1 MNALFCVIILL
12 PIIPTSMP
20 QYLSELFETFMYLA
34 SWKAKNK
41 PDLTKD
47 QQIHLQIGI
56 STLFQRLYGMFP
68 CNFTFY
74 IRDHIK
80 ENQLAYENV
89 INPLLETVRMHP
101 LLLTSNRE
109 SEKSVSRWKE
119 MEPHDVVIECSR
131 FSFEGVVKLPDIECE
146 QQNENTWYNQLMTDT
161 TSNLRIGDIFPMSV
175 NQRVRN
181 TQRLDCIWSPS
192 NAVLATPPPTN
203 TATHTPT
210 PTMINPNYTIQTI
223 SSGQYTS
230 SGASP
235 PEAAVEATPETT
247 PMKDFIKTHRP
258 FPINS
263 SAVRTIWANTS
274 QPSSPRKKEDGTSVF
289 GYTENATS
297 TSTSHLISSKL
308 TKLVSDR
315 QMAKLRHERNI
326 SSIGE
331 MNSNDVFKILV
342 QDPLNLNASE
352 VNIDICQE
360 DEEVTEIN
368 KGIIDTD
375 NFGAA
380 MSYGNGDLAAAHS
393 HSQQTTKSEEKSKD
407 RHQSNRKLSKSWPGL
422 KINIRDATVATQT
435 NPDETVPI
443 YQNIAQDIM
452 SDEMNRRKST
462 SSNNTTSIA
471 VETVPISPHL
481 LLDQYI
487 EASIKKQ
494 SPNDGSSQRTVD
506 LHLLYLQLQ
515 YERYRREV
523 HAERNRRL
531 LGKSRDNAA
540 LKMDNDKLRYQSDRL
555 SKELTEITSTLNDAK
570 ITLNAKQQ
578 EFFQECERLRNEIH
592 AEQTKSK
599 ELRLE
604 LTSVSRTLTQVSE
617 QKKEL
622 GASLEAAQAEIF
634 DLNNLLRQSQDQADA
649 GIKYKEELQ
658 RMYSKEVLMGELQIK
673 LNEKMIE
680 LGNLRARDGEIEAL
694 RHSYMEEVRGEYTEN
709 RKQKNIAQLMV
720 G

>member
-20 QYLSELFETFMYLA
+20 QYLGELFETFMYLA

-41 PDLTKD
+41 PELTKD

-89 INPLLETVRMHP
+89 INPLLETVKMHP

-131 FSFEGVVKLPDIECE
+131 FSFESVAKLPDNDCE

-161 TSNLRIGDIFPMSV
+161 ASNLRIGDVSEMCV
-175 NQRVRN
+175 NQRVKN
-181 TQRLDCIWSPS
+181 TQKMDCIWSPS

-203 TATHTPT
+203 TVTHTPT

-258 FPINS
+258 FPVNS
-263 SAVRTIWANTS
+263 TAVRTIWANTS
-274 QPSSPRKKEDGTSVF
+274 QPSSPRKKDDGTSVF
-289 GYTENATS
+289 GYTENTTS
-297 TSTSHLISSKL
+297 TGASHLISSKL

-331 MNSNDVFKILV
+331 MHSSDVFEIEI
-342 QDPLNLNASE
+342 QDPLN
-352 VNIDICQE
+352 VNVTDANIEICQE
-360 DEEVTEIN
+360 DEEVTQIN
-368 KGIIDTD
+368 KGK
-375 NFGAA
+375 FGEPV
-380 MSYGNGDLAAAHS
+380 SIGNGDSVVAHAHS
-393 HSQQTTKSEEKSKD
+393 QKSNKSDEESI
-407 RHQSNRKLSKSWPGL
+407 QPPQCNRKLSKSWPGL
-422 KINIRDATVATQT
+422 KINIKDATKGTQT
-435 NPDETVPI
+435 NPEDNVPI
-443 YQNIAQDIM
+443 YQNIAQEIL
-452 SDEMNRRKST
+452 SEEMNRRKSM
-462 SSNNTTSIA
+462 SSNNNNSTTVDSL
-471 VETVPISPHL
+471 PISPHL

-494 SPNDGSSQRTVD
+494 SPNDMSSHRTVE
-506 LHLLYLQLQ
+506 LHLLHLQLQ

-555 SKELTEITSTLNDAK
+555 SKELTEMTTTLNDAK
-570 ITLNAKQQ
+570 IALNAKQQ
-578 EFFQECERLRNEIH
+578 EYFQECERLRNEIH
-592 AEQTKSK
+592 LEQMKSK
-599 ELRLE
+599 DLRFE
-604 LTSVSRTLTQVSE
+604 LTSLKRALAQETE
-617 QKKEL
+617 KNKEIF
-622 GASLEAAQAEIF
+622 ASLEAAQAEMF
-634 DLNNLLRQSQDQADA
+634 DLKSLLRQCQDQADA

-658 RMYSKEVLMGELQIK
+658 RMYSREVLMGELQIK

-694 RHSYMEEVRGEYTEN
+694 KYSYMEEVRGEY
-709 RKQKNIAQLMV
+709 
-720 G
+720 

>member
-20 QYLSELFETFMYLA
+20 QYLSELFEAFMYLA
-34 SWKAKNK
+34 SWKAKNR
-41 PDLTKD
+41 PELTKD

-80 ENQLAYENV
+80 ENQSAYETV
-89 INPLLETVRMHP
+89 INPLLETVKMHP

-131 FSFEGVVKLPDIECE
+131 FSFEGVVKLPEIDCE
-146 QQNENTWYNQLMTDT
+146 QQIENTWYNQLMSDT
-161 TSNLRIGDIFPMSV
+161 TSSLRIGDVLPLCV
-175 NQRVRN
+175 NQRVKN
-181 TQRLDCIWSPS
+181 TQKLEYIWSPS

-203 TATHTPT
+203 TITHTPT

-223 SSGQYTS
+223 STGQYTS

-258 FPINS
+258 FPVNS
-263 SAVRTIWANTS
+263 TAVRTIWANTS
-274 QPSSPRKKEDGTSVF
+274 QPSSPRKKEDGAAVF
-289 GYTENATS
+289 GYAENATS

-315 QMAKLRHERNI
+315 QMAKLRHERNV

-331 MNSNDVFKILV
+331 VNHSDVFEIEI
-342 QDPLNLNASE
+342 QDPLHVNANE
-352 VNIDICQE
+352 VDIEICQE
-360 DEEVTEIN
+360 DEEVTQIN
-368 KGIIDTD
+368 KGKIATD
-375 NFGAA
+375 KFGEPVNFGNNDSVAA
-380 MSYGNGDLAAAHS
+380 SAS
-393 HSQQTTKSEEKSKD
+393 SQQQTESGEKTMEPTHTNK
-407 RHQSNRKLSKSWPGL
+407 KLSKSWPGL
-422 KINIRDATVATQT
+422 KINIKDATVATQT
-435 NPDETVPI
+435 IPDENVPV
-443 YQNIAQDIM
+443 YQHIAQDMM
-452 SDEMNRRKST
+452 SDELNRRKST
-462 SSNNTTSIA
+462 SSNNNTTPMA
-471 VETVPISPHL
+471 VETVPISPHQ

-494 SPNDGSSQRTVD
+494 SPNDRTVE

-540 LKMDNDKLRYQSDRL
+540 LKMDNDKLRYQSERL
-555 SKELTEITSTLNDAK
+555 SKELIEMSTNLNDAK
-570 ITLNAKQQ
+570 IKLNAKQQ
-578 EFFQECERLRNEIH
+578 EYFQECERLRKEIF
-592 AEQTKSK
+592 AEQAKSK
-599 ELRLE
+599 ELQFE
-604 LTSVSRTLTQVSE
+604 LTALKRALTQEIE
-617 QKKEL
+617 QKKEIC
-622 GASLEAAQAEIF
+622 ATLEAAQAEIF
-634 DLNNLLRQSQDQADA
+634 DLKNLLRQSQDQADA

-680 LGNLRARDGEIEAL
+680 LGNLRARDGEIDEL
-694 RHSYMEEVRGEYTEN
+694 KHSYMAEVRGEY
-709 RKQKNIAQLMV
+709 K
-720 G
+720 

>member
-20 QYLSELFETFMYLA
+20 QYLSDLFETFMYLA

-41 PDLTKD
+41 PELSKE
-47 QQIHLQIGI
+47 QLIHLQIGI

-89 INPLLETVRMHP
+89 INPLLETVKMHP

-131 FSFEGVVKLPDIECE
+131 FSFEGVVKYPDIECE
-146 QQNENTWYNQLMTDT
+146 QQNENTWYNQLMTDS
-161 TSNLRIGDIFPMSV
+161 TSNSRIGEVFPMCV
-175 NQRVRN
+175 NQRVKN
-181 TQRLDCIWSPS
+181 TQKLDCIWSPS

-203 TATHTPT
+203 TVTHTPT

-258 FPINS
+258 YPVNS
-263 SAVRTIWANTS
+263 PAVRTIWANTS
-274 QPSSPRKKEDGTSVF
+274 QPSSPRKKEDGISAF
-289 GYTENATS
+289 GYSENATS
-297 TSTSHLISSKL
+297 ASTSHLISSKL

-315 QMAKLRHERNI
+315 QMAKLRHERNV
-326 SSIGE
+326 SSVGE
-331 MNSNDVFKILV
+331 MNSNDVFEIEI
-342 QDPLNLNASE
+342 QEDPLNVNASE
-352 VNIDICQE
+352 VNIEICQE
-360 DEEVTEIN
+360 DEEVTQIN
-368 KGIIDTD
+368 KGKIGTD
-375 NFGAA
+375 NFGEPV
-380 MSYGNGDLAAAHS
+380 SFGNGDTAAAHA
-393 HSQQTTKSEEKSKD
+393 HLQPTKGGEKSSD
-407 RHQSNRKLSKSWPGL
+407 PPQSNRKLSKSWPGL
-422 KINIRDATVATQT
+422 KINIKDATVATQT
-435 NPDETVPI
+435 NPDENVPI
-443 YQNIAQDIM
+443 YQTIAQDM
-452 SDEMNRRKST
+452 KSDEENRRKST
-462 SSNNTTSIA
+462 SSNNNTTSMP
-471 VETVPISPHL
+471 VETLPISPHL

-494 SPNDGSSQRTVD
+494 SPNDAGSHRTVE

-540 LKMDNDKLRYQSDRL
+540 LKMDNDKLRYQTDRL
-555 SKELTEITSTLNDAK
+555 SKELNEMTGTLNDAK
-570 ITLNAKQQ
+570 IKLNAKQQ
-578 EFFQECERLRNEIH
+578 EYFQECERHQNEIH

-599 ELRLE
+599 ELQME
-604 LTSVSRTLTQVSE
+604 LISVKQTLTQQTE
-617 QKKEL
+617 QTRDL
-622 GASLEAAQAEIF
+622 SASLEAAQAEIF
-634 DLNNLLRQSQDQADA
+634 DLKNLLRQCQDQADA
-649 GIKYKEELQ
+649 GIKCKEELQ

-680 LGNLRARDGEIEAL
+680 LGNLRARDGEMEAL
-694 RHSYMEEVRGEYTEN
+694 KHSYMEEVRGKYWN
-709 RKQKNIAQLMV
+709 V
-720 G
+720 S

>member
-1 MNALFCVIILL
+1 
-12 PIIPTSMP
+12 MP

-41 PDLTKD
+41 PELTKD

-89 INPLLETVRMHP
+89 INPLLETVKMHP

-146 QQNENTWYNQLMTDT
+146 HQNENTWYNQLMTDT
-161 TSNLRIGDIFPMSV
+161 ASNLGIGDVLPMCV
-175 NQRVRN
+175 KQRVKN
-181 TQRLDCIWSPS
+181 TQKLDCIWSPS

-203 TATHTPT
+203 TVTHTPT

-223 SSGQYTS
+223 SSAQYTS

-247 PMKDFIKTHRP
+247 PMKDFIKPHRP
-258 FPINS
+258 FPVNS
-263 SAVRTIWANTS
+263 TAVRTIWANTS
-274 QPSSPRKKEDGTSVF
+274 QPSSPRKKEDGTSIF
-289 GYTENATS
+289 GYTENS
-297 TSTSHLISSKL
+297 TSTASTALLMSSKL
-308 TKLVSDR
+308 TRLVSDR
-315 QMAKLRHERNI
+315 QMAKLHHERNVL
-326 SSIGE
+326 SIGE
-331 MNSNDVFKILV
+331 MNSSDVFEIEI
-342 QDPLNLNASE
+342 QDPLNANVE
-352 VNIDICQE
+352 ICQE

-368 KGIIDTD
+368 KGKIGTD
-375 NFGAA
+375 HFGEPV
-380 MSYGNGDLAAAHS
+380 SFGNGDSTVADVRAHYTPV
-393 HSQQTTKSEEKSKD
+393 QQSIKNDETANNTSRSV
-407 RHQSNRKLSKSWPGL
+407 SNKRLSSSWPGL
-422 KINIRDATVATQT
+422 KINIKDANAAATDLSLIKETVATQT
-435 NPDETVPI
+435 NHDENVPI
-443 YQNIAQDIM
+443 YQNIAQDM
-452 SDEMNRRKST
+452 LSDEINRRKST
-462 SSNNTTSIA
+462 SSNNNSTTTTTTMA

-494 SPNDGSSQRTVD
+494 SPNDVGSHRTVE
-506 LHLLYLQLQ
+506 LQLLYLQLQ

-555 SKELTEITSTLNDAK
+555 SKELTAMTVTLNDAK
-570 ITLNAKQQ
+570 LTQNAKQQ
-578 EFFQECERLRNEIH
+578 ENFHECERLRNEIH
-592 AEQTKSK
+592 MEQTNGK

-604 LTSVSRTLTQVSE
+604 MNSLKRALTQETE
-617 QKKEL
+617 QNKEISASL
-622 GASLEAAQAEIF
+622 GAAHAEIF
-634 DLNNLLRQSQDQADA
+634 DLKNLLRQSQDQADA
-649 GIKYKEELQ
+649 GNKHKEELQ

-680 LGNLRARDGEIEAL
+680 LSNLRARDGETEAL
-694 RHSYMEEVRGEYTEN
+694 KQAYIEEVRGKYIIY
-709 RKQKNIAQLMV
+709 RHKICHYIA
-720 G
+720 